1 MTFDKLS
8 DTPPE
13 RGPLHGDELMRR
25 LTISS
30 LMWLGCAISCAA
42 GSSLFADDPEQ
53 LAAQAIHAGQTKDLH
68 AIPALADGLS
78 DESRLLRQS
87 SAWALSQMGG
97 AVSDFSAEL
106 TAALADQDAKVRCAA
121 ATSLGHLGRKA
132 WRAESTLWQ
141 CTLDRDVEVRC
152 AALISLRTVSVS
164 KHSAALGALCEC
176 LQCPVADV
184 QSEAIATAVV
194 IQSHWDEN
202 EKRMLVPHLGR
213 VFVTANDDLR
223 LAAAVLLGD
232 LGLPAAPA
240 IPALANAADDLDEHV
255 RAAALRTLGRLADEV
270 DQRWNQL
277 QAEHRAAL
285 RRPCDVAAKTLAGH
299 GKDSAEVAQ
308 LAEQFRQLTAGIQ
321 LTAGEDQVRS
331 PATASNPLPEK
342 SDVPRKSSLK
352 ANAFS
357 NGTWGW
363 TFAGVA
369 SCVGLGL
376 LWYGLSRRTAAQAQP
391 IINPTSTSQID
402 ERLSSFAA
410 VSESAGAIAL
420 SLETSASVPQLLAAM
435 TSSDPEVCRLAMLS
449 LRGLGANAIPPF
461 VQALQD
467 EDASVRQAAAITL
480 GQIGLGAIDAV
491 PQLTS
496 ALSDAEPRVRAAAAF
511 ALSAFGPYAMEAV
524 PTLRF
529 ALSDEFPAV
538 RTRAAFALG
547 QIGPAARR
555 AGEELA
561 RLVSDPDVSVRR
573 NSASALGGIGVD
585 IAVAR
590 PALRNA
596 LGDPD
601 AGVRR
606 CAVTA
611 LGLIDA
617 VNSSGDLQRALN
629 DSNADVR
636 QSAAA
641 VLGIGIP
648 TRSVSEGARSATTI
662 LGEKNPSLTLRV
674 CGANAHAEAAQ
685 TAKPLKLFCPEQNV
699 ATESVTHN
707 EHTLDATDFI
717 AQLED
722 ADSDLRWR
730 ASQELSRLGAS
741 AVPEMI
747 ASLSHRNPDVRRSLI
762 HALGRVGTEARS
774 AVAPLLIALHDVNGD
789 VRSAAADC
797 LGRFGVVSR
806 PMLQELMQSLTDPN
820 SEVRRY
826 TATTLGRFGQ
836 HGREATTALQVAAI
850 SDVAAKVRVAAQA
863 ALQRITE
870 SLVGVA

>member
-1 MTFDKLS
+1 
-8 DTPPE
+8 
-13 RGPLHGDELMRR
+13 MRR

-42 GSSLFADDPEQ
+42 GSSLFADDFEQ

-213 VFVTANDDLR
+213 VFATANDDLR

-240 IPALANAADDLDEHV
+240 IPALSNAADDLDEHV

-299 GKDSAEVAQ
+299 GKDSAEVAR

-376 LWYGLSRRTAAQAQP
+376 LWHGLSRRTAAQAQP

-435 TSSDPEVCRLAMLS
+435 TSSDPEVRRLAMMS

-573 NSASALGGIGVD
+573 NSASALGGIGAD
-585 IAVAR
+585 TAVAR

-617 VNSSGDLQRALN
+617 VSSAADLQRALK
-629 DSNADVR
+629 DSDADVR

-648 TRSVSEGARSATTI
+648 TRSVSEGVRSATTI
-662 LGEKNPSLTLRV
+662 IAENNPSLTLRV
-674 CGANAHAEAAQ
+674 SGAHSEPAQ
-685 TAKPLKLFCPEQNV
+685 SATTLKLFCPEQNV
-699 ATESVTHN
+699 ATEPVTHN

-722 ADSDLRWR
+722 ANSDVRWR

-747 ASLSHRNPDVRRSLI
+747 ASLSHRNPDVRRLLI
-762 HALGRVGTEARS
+762 HALGRVGFEARS

-789 VRSAAADC
+789 VRSVAADC

-806 PMLQELMQSLTDPN
+806 PMMQELMQSLTDAN

-826 TATTLGRFGQ
+826 AATTLGRFGQ

>member
-1 MTFDKLS
+1 
-8 DTPPE
+8 
-13 RGPLHGDELMRR
+13 MRR

-53 LAAQAIHAGQTKDLH
+53 LAAQAIHAGQTQDLY
-68 AIPALADGLS
+68 AIPALAEGLS
-78 DESRLLRQS
+78 DESRLVRQS

-132 WRAESTLWQ
+132 WRAESALWQ
-141 CTLDRDVEVRC
+141 ATLDRDVDVRC
-152 AALISLRTVSVS
+152 AALIAVRTVCVT

-176 LQCPVADV
+176 LQCPVAEV

-194 IQSHWDEN
+194 IRSHWDDD

-213 VFVTANDDLR
+213 VFATANDDLR

-232 LGLPAAPA
+232 LGLPAAGA

-255 RAAALRTLGRLADEV
+255 RAAALRTLGRLADDV
-270 DQRWNQL
+270 DQRWNRL
-277 QAEHRAAL
+277 QAEQRTAL
-285 RRPCDVAAKTLAGH
+285 RRPCDIAAKTLAGH
-299 GKDSAEVAQ
+299 GKDSAEVAR
-308 LAEQFRQLTAGIQ
+308 LAEQFRQLTDGIQ
-321 LTAGEDQVRS
+321 LIAGEEHVHS
-331 PATASNPLPEK
+331 PAPASDPSPVK
-342 SDVPRKSSLK
+342 SLAARNSTSQPQASSDG
-352 ANAFS
+352 A
-357 NGTWGW
+357 WRW
-363 TFAGVA
+363 TLAGLA
-369 SCVGLGL
+369 SCIGLGL
-376 LWYGLSRRTAAQAQP
+376 LWYGLSRRTAAKAQP
-391 IINPTSTSQID
+391 NINPTSRID
-402 ERLSSFAA
+402 ERLSSSAA
-410 VSESAGAIAL
+410 VSESAGSIGLLPTDSVMARDQGQVTN
-420 SLETSASVPQLLAAM
+420 ETLDRLCLAKHDVVFGQAVSDDDSNSRRRSVTAVSISAVPQ
-435 TSSDPEVCRLAMLS
+435 
-449 LRGLGANAIPPF
+449 I

-467 EDASVRQAAAITL
+467 ADAGVRQAAAVTL

-496 ALSDAEPRVRAAAAF
+496 ALSDTDPRVRAAAAF

-524 PTLRF
+524 PALRA
-529 ALSDEFPAV
+529 ALSDELPTV

-573 NSASALGGIGVD
+573 NSASALGGIGAD
-585 IAVAR
+585 TAVAR

-601 AGVRR
+601 GGVRR

-617 VNSSGDLQRALN
+617 VGSAADLHRSLN
-629 DSNADVR
+629 DSDADVR
-636 QSAAA
+636 RCAAA
-641 VLGIGIP
+641 VLGNGRAIDSPASGAASAP
-648 TRSVSEGARSATTI
+648 RCSAAVVTTGGLTPPRS
-662 LGEKNPSLTLRV
+662 PSSPA
-674 CGANAHAEAAQ
+674 ANV
-685 TAKPLKLFCPEQNV
+685 LKLFCPEQTV
-699 ATESVTHN
+699 AAEPVTHN
-707 EHTLDATDFI
+707 EHILDATDFI

-722 ADSDLRWR
+722 ADSDVRWR

-762 HALGRVGTEARS
+762 HALGRVGAEARS
-774 AVAPLLIALHDVNGD
+774 AVAPLLIALHDVNAD

-797 LGRFGVVSR
+797 LGHFGVVSR
-806 PMLQELMQSLTDPN
+806 PMVQELMQSLTDSN

-826 TATTLGRFGQ
+826 AATTLGRFGQ

-850 SDVAAKVRVAAQA
+850 SDIAAKVRVAAQA

-870 SLVGVA
+870 SLAGAA

>member
-1 MTFDKLS
+1 
-8 DTPPE
+8 
-13 RGPLHGDELMRR
+13 MRR

-30 LMWLGCAISCAA
+30 LMWLGCAISCAV

-53 LAAQAIHAGQTKDLH
+53 LAAQAIQAGRTQDLH

-132 WRAESTLWQ
+132 WRAESALWQ
-141 CTLDRDVEVRC
+141 CTLDRDVDVRC
-152 AALISLRTVSVS
+152 AALIALRTVSVS
-164 KHSAALGALCEC
+164 KHSAALGALSEC
-176 LQCPVADV
+176 LQGPVADV
-184 QSEAIATAVV
+184 QSEAIATVAVM
-194 IQSHWDEN
+194 QSCWDDD

-213 VFVTANDDLR
+213 IFATANDDLR
-223 LAAAVLLGD
+223 LATAVLLGN

-255 RAAALRTLGRLADEV
+255 RAAALRTLGRLADDV

-285 RRPCDVAAKTLAGH
+285 RRPCDIAAKTLASH
-299 GKDSAEVAQ
+299 GKDSAEVAR
-308 LAEQFRQLTAGIQ
+308 LAEQFRQLMDGIQ
-321 LTAGEDQVRS
+321 LISVEEHVHSQT
-331 PATASNPLPEK
+331 TASDPVPVK
-342 SDVPRKSSLK
+342 SPPARNSTSEVQASSDR
-352 ANAFS
+352 A
-357 NGTWGW
+357 WRW
-363 TFAGVA
+363 TLAGLA
-369 SCVGLGL
+369 SCLGLGL
-376 LWYGLSRRTAAQAQP
+376 LWFGLSRRMAQGRGQAPQNSKLAEPSVGSPQDVAPP
-391 IINPTSTSQID
+391 ILN
-402 ERLSSFAA
+402 FA
-410 VSESAGAIAL
+410 VPDP
-420 SLETSASVPQLLAAM
+420 SLETSVSMPQFLAAM
-435 TSSDPEVCRLAMLS
+435 TSSVPDVRRLAVTS
-449 LRGLGANAIPPF
+449 VRGLGASAVPPF

-467 EDASVRQAAAITL
+467 EDADVRQAAAVSL

-524 PTLRF
+524 PALRA

-573 NSASALGGIGVD
+573 NSASALGGIGAD
-585 IAVAR
+585 TAVAR

-617 VNSSGDLQRALN
+617 VSSATDLHRALN
-629 DSNADVR
+629 DSDADVR
-636 QSAAA
+636 QCAAA
-641 VLGIGIP
+641 VLGIGRP
-648 TRSVSEGARSATTI
+648 TRSVSEGVRSAATI
-662 LGEKNPSLTLRV
+662 VGEDNPSLTLRV
-674 CGANAHAEAAQ
+674 SGANAHAEAAQ
-685 TAKPLKLFCPEQNV
+685 TAKSLKLFCPEQNV
-699 ATESVTHN
+699 AAEPVTLN
-707 EHTLDATDFI
+707 EHILDATDFI

-722 ADSDLRWR
+722 ADSDVRWR

-762 HALGRVGTEARS
+762 HALGRVGAEARS
-774 AVAPLLIALHDVNGD
+774 AVAPLLIALHDVNAD

-797 LGRFGVVSR
+797 LGHFEVVSR
-806 PMLQELMQSLTDPN
+806 PMVQELMQSLTDSN

-826 TATTLGRFGQ
+826 AATTLGRFGQ
-836 HGREATTALQVAAI
+836 HGREATTALQIAAI
-850 SDVAAKVRVAAQA
+850 SDIAAKVRVAAQA

-870 SLVGVA
+870 SLAGAA

>member
-1 MTFDKLS
+1 
-8 DTPPE
+8 
-13 RGPLHGDELMRR
+13 MRR

-42 GSSLFADDPEQ
+42 GSSLFADDPEP
-53 LAAQAIHAGQTKDLH
+53 LAAQAIQAGQAQDLY
-68 AIPALADGLS
+68 AIPALAEGLS
-78 DESRLLRQS
+78 DESRLVRQS

-97 AVSDFSAEL
+97 AVGDFSAEL
-106 TAALADQDAKVRCAA
+106 TAALADLDAKVRCGA

-132 WRAESTLWQ
+132 WRAESALWQ
-141 CTLDRDVEVRC
+141 ATLDRDVDVRC
-152 AALISLRTVSVS
+152 AALIALRTVSVS

-184 QSEAIATAVV
+184 QSEAIATAVA
-194 IQSHWDEN
+194 IRSHWDDD

-213 VFVTANDDLR
+213 VFATANDDLR

-232 LGLPAAPA
+232 LGLPATPA

-277 QAEHRAAL
+277 QAEHRTAL
-285 RRPCDVAAKTLAGH
+285 RRPCGIAAKTLAGH
-299 GKDSAEVAQ
+299 GKDSAEVAR
-308 LAEQFRQLTAGIQ
+308 LAGQFRQLMDGIQ
-321 LTAGEDQVRS
+321 LVAGEEHVHS
-331 PATASNPLPEK
+331 PATASDPAPVK
-342 SDVPRKSSLK
+342 SHATRNSTSQAQASLGG
-352 ANAFS
+352 AWRS
-357 NGTWGW
+357 TL
-363 TFAGVA
+363 AGLA
-369 SCVGLGL
+369 SCIGVGL
-376 LWYGLSRRTAAQAQP
+376 LWYGLSRRTAAKGQSIVSPTCEATRPSRGQAPQNSRLAEPSVGSTQDIAPP
-391 IINPTSTSQID
+391 ILN
-402 ERLSSFAA
+402 FA
-410 VSESAGAIAL
+410 VPDP

-435 TSSDPEVCRLAMLS
+435 ASRDSAVRDLAVTSLS
-449 LRGLGANAIPPF
+449 GLGANAIAPF

-467 EDASVRQAAAITL
+467 EDAGVRQAAAVTL

-496 ALSDAEPRVRAAAAF
+496 ALSDADPRVRAAAAF

-524 PTLRF
+524 PALR
-529 ALSDEFPAV
+529 ASLSDEFPAV

-573 NSASALGGIGVD
+573 NSASALGGIGAD
-585 IAVAR
+585 TAVAR

-596 LGDPD
+596 LGDSD

-617 VNSSGDLQRALN
+617 VSSAADLQRAIH
-629 DSNADVR
+629 DSDADVR
-636 QSAAA
+636 QCAAA
-641 VLGIGIP
+641 VLGIGRTIDSQASGAASAP
-648 TRSVSEGARSATTI
+648 RFSADVSTTGGLTPPRSPI
-662 LGEKNPSLTLRV
+662 SLL
-674 CGANAHAEAAQ
+674 
-685 TAKPLKLFCPEQNV
+685 AKTLKLYCPEQNV
-699 ATESVTHN
+699 ATEPVTQS
-707 EHTLDATDFI
+707 EHILDATDFI

-722 ADSDLRWR
+722 TDSDVRWR

-741 AVPEMI
+741 AVPEMV
-747 ASLSHRNPDVRRSLI
+747 ASLSHGNPDVRRSLI
-762 HALGRVGTEARS
+762 HALGRVGAEARS
-774 AVAPLLIALHDVNGD
+774 AVAPLLIALHDVNAD

-797 LGRFGVVSR
+797 LGHFGVVSR
-806 PMLQELMQSLTDPN
+806 PMVQELIQSLTDSN

-826 TATTLGRFGQ
+826 AATTLGRFGQ
-836 HGREATTALQVAAI
+836 HGREAKTALQVAAI
-850 SDVAAKVRVAAQA
+850 SDIAAKVRVAAQA

-870 SLVGVA
+870 SLVGAA